1 MSESSNS
8 IFLKG
13 KEIALSFLFCFFC
26 RRRFRSS
33 CSQKNVETYLCV
45 PAFQLASLGTRFA
58 DHTSSTA
65 PESPGW
71 TRAKRPYPQPTTTT
85 HGPSATS
92 ANPAC
97 TPPAPATR
105 AAAAAP
111 ARPRCLRSPRLPTR
125 VRTSTVSLP
134 LHRKTC
140 PRIPG
145 PPLRPPPRP
154 GWTTRTPSSTKCR
167 CRTA

>member
-1 MSESSNS
+1 MSESRNTNFS
-8 IFLKG
+8 KG
-13 KEIALSFLFCFFC
+13 KELACCFFFFC
-26 RRRFRSS
+26 RRSRSERI
-33 CSQKNVETYLCV
+33 QKNVESYLFV
-45 PAFQLASLGTRFA
+45 PAFQLASLGTRFV

-65 PESPGW
+65 PGSPGW
-71 TRAKRPYPQPTTTT
+71 TLAKQPYPQPTTTT
-85 HGPSATS
+85 HGRSATS

-111 ARPRCLRSPRLPTR
+111 ARPRCPRSPRLPTR
-125 VRTSTVSLP
+125 VRISTVSPP

-140 PRIPG
+140 PRTPG
-145 PPLRPPPRP
+145 PPLRFPPPP

-167 CRTA
+167 CQTA

>member
-1 MSESSNS
+1 MSGSSNS
-8 IFLKG
+8 NFLKG
-13 KEIALSFLFCFFC
+13 KEIALSFLFCFFVVVV
-26 RRRFRSS
+26 FDLHA
-33 CSQKNVETYLCV
+33 VEKTWKHLCV
-45 PAFQLASLGTRFA
+45 TAFQLASLGTRFV

-71 TRAKRPYPQPTTTT
+71 TQAKRPYPQPTTTT

-111 ARPRCLRSPRLPTR
+111 ARPRCLRSPRRPIR
-125 VRTSTVSLP
+125 VRTSTVSLQ

-154 GWTTRTPSSTKCR
+154 GWTTRTPSNTKYR